1 MLKADGLD
9 EAIIG
14 IGSRCG
20 QKDLIVYNVDKV
32 IEILMK
38 RDGMTDTEA
47 VEFFEYNIQGGWHG
61 EETPMWVRPCGIDE
75 IEEEY

>member
-1 MLKADGLD
+1 MLKADGLN

-14 IGSRCG
+14 VGSRCG

-38 RDGMTDTEA
+38 RDGMTEEEA
-47 VEFFEYNIQGGWHG
+47 FEFFEFNIQGGWHG
-61 EETPMWVRPCGIDE
+61 EETPMWVRPCGINE